1 MRIGD
6 GIVEGLGPIVCC
18 GISAVE
24 PSGAVTQLPVVV
36 QSPLSLCLMKMY
48 RVSNSSLCFQV
59 WLGASYDFGMLSDTQ
74 KRDRQGR

>member
-6 GIVEGLGPIVCC
+6 GAVEGLRPIICC

-24 PSGAVTQLPVVV
+24 PSGAVTKVPVVW
-36 QSPLSLCLMKMY
+36 QSPLSLCLIKLH

-59 WLGASYDFGMLSDTQ
+59 WLGASYDFGTLSDSQT
-74 KRDRQGR
+74 RDRQGI